1 MMNKRVK
8 MGGACILALALTLAG
23 LKLPSAYAAL
33 PVDLSQKGSIE
44 FKLAKNVYPEPANP
58 DEERADYNEEL
69 YKLPMT
75 VKLYQVADI
84 TETGAYKAKDANT
97 TLGVDKVYSETK
109 PE

>member
-44 FKLAKNVYPEPANP
+44 FLRIRMRN
-58 DEERADYNEEL
+58 ER
-69 YKLPMT
+69 T
-75 VKLYQVADI
+75 I
-84 TETGAYKAKDANT
+84 TRSCISC
-97 TLGVDKVYSETK
+97 L
-109 PE
+109 